1 VHERHPVEAE
11 LMEPLA
17 AGATRRGGDPDRLEV
32 AGLCALDDRPADG
45 AALGADSDRVGGILD
60 VHARDDAPVAHERGG
75 ADEELRVGR
84 IGRLRGGHG
93 SVVELLVRHL
103 NT

>member
-1 VHERHPVEAE
+1 MNATRSNAE
-11 LMEPLA
+11 LVKPLA
-17 AGATRRGGDPDRLEV
+17 AGAAWRGGDPDRLEV
-32 AGLCALDDRPADG
+32 SGLRTLHDRPSDG
-45 AALGADSDRVGGILD
+45 AALGADSDRIGRVLD

-75 ADEELRVGR
+75 ADEELRVRR

-93 SVVELLVRHL
+93 SVVKLLVRHL